1 MVRRNDTSIF
11 QQIQRDF
18 TALYPFLKI
27 TSTEDT
33 GTLIR
38 LLPVAPLDMQ
48 SSRTVAQLVK
58 DIREN
63 SGLSVIIQ
71 RKFGSLWIGT
81 SLTAD
86 WTLERQNRE
95 GEHISR
101 IG

>member
-1 MVRRNDTSIF
+1 MDSVRNF
-11 QQIQRDF
+11 QHIQREF

-27 TSTEDT
+27 SAVDA
-33 GTLIR
+33 GGFTLDSPPGRIN
-38 LLPVAPLDMQ
+38 MN
-48 SSRTVAQLVK
+48 SSRTVAEFVT
-58 DIREN
+58 DIRKI

-71 RKFGSLWIGT
+71 RKFGNLWIGT

-95 GEHISR
+95 GEHISG